1 MGRAMPEFRPDL
13 HTISKY
19 RPGKPIDEVM
29 RELGLTDI
37 IKLASN
43 ELPVPPFP
51 EVVEA
56 VAAAVENI
64 NRYPETSSHYLR
76 YALADHY
83 GLTPDHFWIGA
94 GSSQLIG
101 LTVLAMGGPNRSVL
115 YADPSFAMYPIA
127 TRIAGSDPIEVLVD
141 DGLSLDLDA
150 MLTAMRPDTR
160 VVFICNPNNPT
171 GTYLPLDAIT
181 EFVDSIDREV
191 LVMVDEAYAEF
202 ATAEDFDT
210 AIPLAVERPNV
221 VVGRTFSKIYGLA
234 GLRVGYFVG
243 QPDTLTQLARVQ
255 PPFSVTE
262 LAQVAALEALQH
274 QDRVADRIETN
285 AKNREQLSN
294 ELAVRGVRVIPSQ
307 ANFVLVQAPRDGPV
321 LAQRLLE
328 AGVIVRQFGQW
339 IRITIGTTDEHR
351 TCLDA
356 WDACTG

>member
-1 MGRAMPEFRPDL
+1 MGAAMPDFRPDL
-13 HTISKY
+13 HTISRY

-37 IKLASN
+37 VKLASN

-51 EVVEA
+51 EVVDAISEA
-56 VAAAVENI
+56 AGDV

-76 YALADHY
+76 LALAEHY

-101 LTVLAMGGPNRSVL
+101 LSVLAMGGPGRSVV

-127 TRIAGSDPIEVLVD
+127 TRIAGSEPIEVAVD
-141 DGLSLDLDA
+141 EGLGHDLDA
-150 MLTAMRPDTR
+150 MRRAMRPDTR
-160 VVFICNPNNPT
+160 VVFVCNPNNPT
-171 GTYLPLDAIT
+171 GTYLPLGVVA
-181 EFVDSIDREV
+181 EFVESVDREV

-202 ATAEDFDT
+202 ATAEDFGS
-210 AIPLAVERPNV
+210 AIPMAVAKPNV

-243 QPDTLTQLARVQ
+243 QPETLTQLARVQ

-262 LAQVAALEALQH
+262 LAQVAALEALRH
-274 QDRVADRIETN
+274 PDRVAQRIEEN
-285 AKNREQLSN
+285 AKNRELLSN
-294 ELAVRGVRVIPSQ
+294 ELSVRGVRVIPSQ
-307 ANFVLVQAPRDGPV
+307 ANFVLVEAPGDGSAI
-321 LAQRLLE
+321 AQRMLE

-339 IRITIGTTDEHR
+339 LRISVGTTDEQKR
-351 TCLDA
+351 CITA
-356 WDACTG
+356 WDACAE

>member
-1 MGRAMPEFRPDL
+1 MPEFRPDL
-13 HTISKY
+13 HTISRY

-29 RELGLTDI
+29 RELGLTEI

-51 EVVEA
+51 EVVNVIAEA
-56 VAAAVENI
+56 AGSV

-76 YALADHY
+76 HALADHY
-83 GLTPDHFWIGA
+83 DLTPDHFWIGA

-101 LTVLAMGGPNRSVL
+101 LTALAMGGRGRSVV

-127 TRIAGSDPIEVLVD
+127 TRIAGSEPVEVPVD
-141 DGLSLDLDA
+141 DRLGLDLQA
-150 MLTAMRPDTR
+150 MQRALRPDTR

-171 GTYLPLDAIT
+171 GTYVPIDAIAG
-181 EFVDSIDREV
+181 FVDAVDREA
-191 LVMVDEAYAEF
+191 LVMVDEAYGEF
-202 ATAEDFDT
+202 ATADDYAT
-210 AIPLAVERPNV
+210 AIPMAVARPNV

-234 GLRVGYFVG
+234 GLRIGYFVG

-262 LAQVAALEALQH
+262 LAQVAALEALRH
-274 QDRVADRIETN
+274 QDRVADRIEEN
-285 AKNREQLSN
+285 AKNRELLST

-307 ANFVLVQAPRDGPV
+307 ANFVLVEAPVDGPA

-328 AGVIVRQFGQW
+328 QGVIVRQFGQW
-339 IRITIGTTDEHR
+339 LRISVGTSDEHKR
-351 TCLDA
+351 CLAA
-356 WDACTG
+356 WDTCTG